1 MNSEQDTL
9 PNLQT
14 VLDAISNLQQET
26 NKQFT
31 ELRQETNKQFA
42 ELRQEMNA
50 RFNDHDERF
59 EQMRLEMMS
68 FDARL
73 DRLQATAHE
82 NLNIAYN
89 LRADGKILREEVL
102 AWSRD
107 VTDLQL
113 KAA

>member
-1 MNSEQDTL
+1 MNSESETL

-14 VLDAISNLQQET
+14 VLDAVNNLQQET
-26 NKQFT
+26 NKQF
-31 ELRQETNKQFA
+31 A
-42 ELRQEMNA
+42 DLRQEMNA
-50 RFNDHDERF
+50 GFNQINLRLDEHDNRF

-89 LRADGKILREEVL
+89 LRADVKILREEVS
-102 AWSRD
+102 AWSKD
-107 VTDLQL
+107 IVNLQL